1 MPLCRRAAAVSPP
14 AGSGGGKGAPPGP
27 RRHLRRAAERE
38 RERWGGHRRQSLRVG
53 RARGWGEGEREARV
67 DKGDAVVGISG
78 QLGSIFFDVG
88 FLKTDIYYKL
98 KVLVFLL

>member
-1 MPLCRRAAAVSPP
+1 M
-14 AGSGGGKGAPPGP
+14 
-27 RRHLRRAAERE
+27 
-38 RERWGGHRRQSLRVG
+38 G

>member
-1 MPLCRRAAAVSPP
+1 MGRALPLCRRAAAVSPP

-38 RERWGGHRRQSLRVG
+38 REVG
-53 RARGWGEGEREARV
+53 RAPPELAVAGSGGEEREARV